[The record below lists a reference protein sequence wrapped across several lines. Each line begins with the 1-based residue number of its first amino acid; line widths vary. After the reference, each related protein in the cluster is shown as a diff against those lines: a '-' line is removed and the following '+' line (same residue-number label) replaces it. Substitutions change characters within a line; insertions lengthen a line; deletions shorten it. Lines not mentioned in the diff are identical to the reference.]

1 MLTFPYLST
10 RNLKHLIDFNGM
22 GNFTNFLLLFRSWS
36 CTTNIYEIEKSV
48 SSSIE
53 KVEYADQSLYRRHV
67 NDWSNQK
74 GGGVDQGHSHLVSAT
89 LRVASEFKEIFPS
102 SISGNRISG
111 LYSKLCE
118 SDPLT
123 ALTQGAWGRR
133 GVHRD
138 IEQELD
144 IAFGI
149 DQTFRPL
156 VVNHSNSCTRFVINW
171 EF

>member
-74 GGGVDQGHSHLVSAT
+74 GGGLTRDT
-89 LRVASEFKEIFPS
+89 
-102 SISGNRISG
+102 RI
-111 LYSKLCE
+111 
-118 SDPLT
+118 
-123 ALTQGAWGRR
+123 
-133 GVHRD
+133 
-138 IEQELD
+138 
-144 IAFGI
+144 
-149 DQTFRPL
+149 
-156 VVNHSNSCTRFVINW
+156 
-171 EF
+171 